1 MEFSN
6 ELCTEIVA
14 LKRQSV
20 NSDQDSFLM
29 LVKKIAQDYGV
40 TYTVLLKM
48 IYDRDF
54 LFSQLNPEMERLE
67 NQIESITEEINYL
80 TEQVSLLQQH
90 RNFVGSTICQVYGH
104 SLEANKEGN
113 ALKCSMCGIE
123 MPLEYDN
130 TLEANLK
137 GR

>member
-54 LFSQLNPEMERLE
+54 CFLNLIQKWRDWK
-67 NQIESITEEINYL
+67 I
-80 TEQVSLLQQH
+80 
-90 RNFVGSTICQVYGH
+90 
-104 SLEANKEGN
+104 K
-113 ALKCSMCGIE
+113 
-123 MPLEYDN
+123 
-130 TLEANLK
+130 
-137 GR
+137 

>member
-48 IYDRDF
+48 I
-54 LFSQLNPEMERLE
+54 
-67 NQIESITEEINYL
+67 
-80 TEQVSLLQQH
+80 
-90 RNFVGSTICQVYGH
+90 
-104 SLEANKEGN
+104 
-113 ALKCSMCGIE
+113 
-123 MPLEYDN
+123 
-130 TLEANLK
+130 
-137 GR
+137 